1 MEFSLIDDRDITKSL
16 DHIVLDICL
25 ELCNRLPS
33 AIEWNPSK
41 ILRNHSFGSILRCEI
56 KNYNNLL
63 KVIVNSLND
72 VRRMIQGDDIPF
84 ADFEQIFNEIANNK
98 IPSHWMNSSYL
109 TMKSLSSYV
118 NDFINRVQFFENLLT
133 NDKPN
138 ALWISAF
145 YFPQAIIAA
154 SKQAF
159 CKRLSIDYDD
169 VCVTIHVTSFHSS
182 ESNEFNEYLQVFE

>member
-1 MEFSLIDDRDITKSL
+1 MEFSLMDDKDTTKSL
-16 DHIVLDICL
+16 DHIILDICL
-25 ELCNRLPS
+25 EICNRLPS
-33 AIEWNPSK
+33 AIEWRPSK
-41 ILRNHSFGSILRCEI
+41 LRNHSFESILRCEI

-72 VRRMIQGDDIPF
+72 VQRMIQGNNIPF
-84 ADFEQIFNEIANNK
+84 NDFEQIFNEIANNK

-118 NDFINRVQFFENLLT
+118 NDLTDRVQFFKNLLT

-138 ALWISAF
+138 TFWISAF

-154 SKQAF
+154 SKQAY

-169 VCVTIHVTSFHSS
+169 VCVTIDVTSFHSS